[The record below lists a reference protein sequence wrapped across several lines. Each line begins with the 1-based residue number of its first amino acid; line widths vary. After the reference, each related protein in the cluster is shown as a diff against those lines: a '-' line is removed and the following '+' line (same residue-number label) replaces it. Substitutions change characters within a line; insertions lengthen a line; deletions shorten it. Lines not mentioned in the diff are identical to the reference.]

1 MITTYKKHTHNFI
14 LKNFFRAFSALF
26 ILIGSSILIYIISP
40 FISWHLY
47 FSPVFAS
54 GELTI
59 PIPKTTIVS
68 KEVLGSIVENAS
80 SFVNGVDYKNAKTW
94 FPAYQAQD
102 SKNAKI
108 LEYSLT
114 IPKLKITDAVV
125 STTDYNLGQHLVHYG
140 GTNLPPNP
148 GNAVIFGHSTL
159 PQLFNPKDYT
169 TIFANAY
176 KLQVDDTISVRV
188 ENVSYTYKIKI
199 IRVVDPSD
207 TTIFAQSLDNSY
219 LTLVT
224 CTPPGTTWKRL
235 VIKGVLEKI

>member
-1 MITTYKKHTHNFI
+1 MTTSYKKHTHSHI
-14 LKNFFRAFSALF
+14 LKNSFRAVSVLF

-59 PIPKTTIVS
+59 PIPKTTIVT
-68 KEVLGSIVENAS
+68 KDILGSLIETAS
-80 SFVNGVDYKNAKTW
+80 GISDGVDYKNAKTW
-94 FPAYQAQD
+94 FPSYQPQE
-102 SKNAKI
+102 KIVKI

-114 IPKLKITDAVV
+114 IPKLGITDAVV
-125 STTDYNLGQHLVHYG
+125 STTDYDLGRHLVHYG
-140 GTNLPPNP
+140 GTNLPPNL
-148 GNAVIFGHSTL
+148 GNAIIFGHSTL
-159 PQLFNPKDYT
+159 PQLFNPKDYK

-207 TTIFAQSLDNSY
+207 TTIFAQNLDNSY

-235 VIKGVLEKI
+235 VIKGIMEKI